1 MGLKKTVINHFL
13 EFFFIG
19 FLMGIAEDLI
29 TIKLATEAKITPHVI
44 IVAAIVALPF
54 AVLSELVIDY
64 KRLKNARKRWL
75 KKREKEMKDKKSEK
89 TSSCY
94 QKER

>member
-1 MGLKKTVINHFL
+1 MSLKKTVINHFL

-29 TIKLATEAKITPHVI
+29 AIELATDAKITPHII
-44 IVAAIVALPF
+44 IVAAIVAFPF
-54 AVLSELVIDY
+54 AVLSELIIDY

-75 KKREKEMKDKKSEK
+75 KKREGKMKDKKGEK
-89 TSSCY
+89 TFNCH
-94 QKER
+94 QT